1 MRRGLVLIVGIVV
14 LLGVGLAVWFVRGA
28 KPSTAPAA
36 PPPAAQPERPASVL
50 VGEPITVKHTA
61 LGCHDRVLLLQLL
74 ESVINNPDAGA
85 QSPQSAAI
93 NDHVK
98 RGDCGWLPVGTTLI
112 VERRQ
117 GDFLYRVHP
126 LAGGENFWMVLK
138 E

>member
-1 MRRGLVLIVGIVV
+1 MRRGLLFIIGVV
-14 LLGVGLAVWFVRGA
+14 ALLGVGVAVWFGSGA

-36 PPPAAQPERPASVL
+36 PPSAQQQRPASDL
-50 VGEPITVKHTA
+50 VGGPINVKHAA
-61 LGCHDRVLLLQLL
+61 LGCRDRELLLQLL
-74 ESVINNPDAGA
+74 ESVVNDPNAGA
-85 QSPQSAAI
+85 QSPLSAAI

-98 RGDCGWLPVGTTLI
+98 RGDCRWLPVGTALI

-126 LAGGENFWMVLK
+126 LAGGETFWAILK